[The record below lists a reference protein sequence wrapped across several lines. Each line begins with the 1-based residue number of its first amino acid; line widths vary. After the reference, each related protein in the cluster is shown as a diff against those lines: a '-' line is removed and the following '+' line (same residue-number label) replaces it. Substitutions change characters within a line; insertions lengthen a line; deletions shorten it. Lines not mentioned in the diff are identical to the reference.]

1 MSSKSGGFGG
11 FGFAAGL
18 GRGLGATGAGA
29 GAGAGAGEG
38 AVEDGAGA
46 TGADESTGCTGT
58 SVDGV
63 EGTDAAGDGVG
74 ATRRARARRTGRAR
88 SDARTRSPGAAPSVT
103 RSPLAESVAARVEP
117 GCCPGALGAA
127 AVGVPRSA
135 SATKPKEI
143 VKIAAAMPMAT
154 SSAALSGR
162 AALTT
167 RGTSW
172 ASSDRVAGSDR
183 CVSGRDGRG

>member
-1 MSSKSGGFGG
+1 
-11 FGFAAGL
+11 
-18 GRGLGATGAGA
+18 
-29 GAGAGAGEG
+29 
-38 AVEDGAGA
+38 
-46 TGADESTGCTGT
+46 
-58 SVDGV
+58 
-63 EGTDAAGDGVG
+63 
-74 ATRRARARRTGRAR
+74 
-88 SDARTRSPGAAPSVT
+88 
-103 RSPLAESVAARVEP
+103 
-117 GCCPGALGAA
+117 
-127 AVGVPRSA
+127 VPRSA